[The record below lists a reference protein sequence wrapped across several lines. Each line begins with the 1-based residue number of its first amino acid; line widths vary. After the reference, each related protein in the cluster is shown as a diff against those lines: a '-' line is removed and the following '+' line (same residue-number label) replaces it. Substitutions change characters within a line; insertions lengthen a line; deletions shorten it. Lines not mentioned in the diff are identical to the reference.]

1 MAEPW
6 TKEELAGHLAN
17 LIELQRIDSEL
28 HTADK
33 RLAKIPDKER
43 AARAG
48 LDAEEARLAAMEER
62 SAEEERLRRECES
75 EIRQCEEMIREQES
89 QLYRAKITQRE
100 YDIIGERVK
109 ALRIQI
115 GEIEDREL
123 ALLDQAEHHSEELKG
138 LRSSVDNLRRE
149 TADELKRLADWRRE
163 LESTME
169 VLRRDRPRFA
179 DALPLTILDRYRTL
193 LQRHPD
199 SAVVR
204 VIDSQCSGCRM
215 LLVSQTLLSINLGEH
230 LTFCEHC
237 GRFLV
242 SESTGAGSGQG

>member
-1 MAEPW
+1 MAEQW

-17 LIELQRIDSEL
+17 LIELQRIDSER

-33 RLAKIPDKER
+33 RLAKIPDKEK

-48 LDAEEARLAAMEER
+48 LEAEEVRLAAMEER
-62 SAEEERLRRECES
+62 SAEEEERRRECES
-75 EIRQCEEMIREQES
+75 EIQRCEEMIREQEG

-100 YDIIGERVK
+100 YDMVGERVK
-109 ALRIQI
+109 ALRVQI

-123 ALLDQAEHHSEELKG
+123 ALLDEAEHHSAELKG
-138 LRSSVDNLRRE
+138 LRASIENLRRE
-149 TADELKRLADWRRE
+149 TEEELRRLADWRRE
-163 LESTME
+163 LESTVE
-169 VLRRDRPRFA
+169 VLLRDRPRFA

-193 LQRHPD
+193 LLRHPD

-204 VIDSQCSGCRM
+204 VIDSQCGGCRM
-215 LLVSQTLLSINLGEH
+215 LLVSQTMLSIDLSEH
-230 LTFCEHC
+230 ITFCEHC

-242 SESTGAGSGQG
+242 ADVENAGSTQE